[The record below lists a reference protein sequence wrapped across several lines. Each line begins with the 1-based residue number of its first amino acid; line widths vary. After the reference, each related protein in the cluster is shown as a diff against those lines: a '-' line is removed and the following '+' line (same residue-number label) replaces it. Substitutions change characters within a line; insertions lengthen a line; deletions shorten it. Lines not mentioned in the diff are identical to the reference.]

1 MNKLK
6 LPALLLGLIFPYVL
20 FGQLSDFDLSK
31 YKLPEIRTNRLDLNF
46 DLNKNGYKSLSQIYS
61 LDTTETKQSDLSSS
75 LNLTYYNFRNSE
87 KYQGNLLISASFIP
101 LVYKNTMNELKTNR
115 SIINTDFLIQSNSIF
130 FNQKMNFIEV
140 NPLLSY
146 FSSNDRNSQDLSA
159 SSSRDDNDARFTTDI
174 SIPVSVGHG
183 RIEPVEDARLAI
195 YILEELSK
203 AGKISDLPAENV
215 IIDMAKEISKI
226 KRKRFFDSR
235 IKKIEELQVIDSFL
249 VANDI
254 ISSNDINYFSILN
267 DQWDYASGPQRESG
281 FAISAGFDNNVS
293 FSKFYQETILDN
305 NDPIRSNSKN
315 NVYELGGFI
324 KLRYAKPINLYWQ
337 VSGFLT
343 TSYNLEFT
351 RDPDQ
356 NNSPEENFNTN
367 LFRTD
372 LNFSIQFLPDSRTSF
387 KLYLEG
393 YYLNSQGERTIMETV
408 PTDYMLKSNQFTLSP
423 GLDFYYYISPQ
434 LRIQLSSSL
443 HLFNFKS
450 VERYEPP
457 LSDDELILKRNEHNI
472 SVNLTYSFF

>member
-6 LPALLLGLIFPYVL
+6 LLALIFGLIFPYVL
-20 FGQLSDFDLSK
+20 IGQLSDFDLSK
-31 YKLPEIRTNRLDLNF
+31 YRLPDIRTNRLDLNF
-46 DLNKNGYKSLSQIYS
+46 DFNKTGYKSLSQIS
-61 LDTTETKQSDLSSS
+61 NIDTTEAKQNNLSSS
-75 LNLTYYNFRNSE
+75 LNISYYHFRNSE
-87 KYQGNLLISASFIP
+87 KYQGNLLISASFNP
-101 LVYKNTMNELKTNR
+101 LLYKNTMNELKTNSSR
-115 SIINTDFLIQSNSIF
+115 ITTDFLIQSNSIF
-130 FNQKMNFIEV
+130 FNQNMNFIEI
-140 NPLLSY
+140 NPSLSY
-146 FSSNDRNSQDLSA
+146 YSSNDRNHQDLS
-159 SSSRDDNDARFTTDI
+159 SGSSRDDNDAQFTTNL

-203 AGKISDLPAENV
+203 AGKISNLPTDNV

-235 IKKIEELQVIDSFL
+235 IRKIEELKVIDSFL

-254 ISSNDINYFSILN
+254 ISSYDINYFSVLN
-267 DQWDYASGPQRESG
+267 DQWDYASGPPRESG
-281 FAISAGFDNNVS
+281 FAISTGFDNNVS

-305 NDPIRSNSKN
+305 DDPIRSNSNK
-315 NVYELGGFI
+315 NVYELGGFL

-337 VSGFLT
+337 VSGYLK

-351 RDPDQ
+351 RDPNQ

-372 LNFSIQFLPDSRTSF
+372 LNFSIQFLPNSRTSF

-393 YYLNSQGERTIMETV
+393 FYLNSQGERTIMETA
-408 PTDYMLKSNQFTLSP
+408 PIDYMLKSNQLTLSP

-434 LRIQLSSSL
+434 LRIQLNSAL
-443 HLFNFKS
+443 HVINSKS
-450 VERYEPP
+450 HTSYESP
-457 LSDDELILKRNEHNI
+457 LLDDEHIWNRFQHNI
-472 SVNLTYSFF
+472 SINLIYSFF